1 MYVTVSIRQGPKFL
15 LGWTMFESSE
25 TDSFASLLE
34 KLRMEHG
41 LTNEALAENQPA
53 CSLRESRD
61 TVSVAV
67 QLGFSVVQCCQ
78 LNGRFVQY
86 VYPQEE
92 RRKDD
97 SSSSR
102 NAFVVRLSSAKEQR
116 LPKKLLPENAVW
128 NIVICGECLKPRCVY
143 AQRMQYGTL

>member
-1 MYVTVSIRQGPKFL
+1 MYVTVSIRKGPKFL

-34 KLRMEHG
+34 KLQMEHG
-41 LTNEALAENQPA
+41 LTGEVENQPV

-61 TVSVAV
+61 TVNDVAV
-67 QLGFSVVQCCQ
+67 QLGFNAVQCCQ
-78 LNGRFVQY
+78 LNGRFVQC

-92 RRKDD
+92 RSKDA

-102 NAFVVRLSSAKEQR
+102 SAFVV
-116 LPKKLLPENAVW
+116 LLLRVC
-128 NIVICGECLKPRCVY
+128 IS
-143 AQRMQYGTL
+143 Q